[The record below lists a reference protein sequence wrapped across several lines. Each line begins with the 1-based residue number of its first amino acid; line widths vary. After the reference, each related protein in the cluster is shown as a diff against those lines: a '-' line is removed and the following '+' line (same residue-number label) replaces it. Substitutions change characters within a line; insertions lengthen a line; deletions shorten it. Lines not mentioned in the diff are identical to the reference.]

1 MSFTSFSSSPSTLAD
16 LGWNDRLAAQHAM
29 LEGPPD
35 QPPGRVLRH
44 DGASILVARD
54 RSVGRAHLRPAL
66 PPVAVGDWVTLDG
79 EVVRELIPR
88 TSLLQRRD
96 PSTGLSQ
103 PLAANI
109 DIVGIVCGLDR
120 PLSLGR
126 IERFSTLAWDA
137 GATPLVILSKSD
149 LVDTTAEFE
158 SDIHS
163 GIPGTDVAAVS
174 SVHEVG
180 VADLL
185 SICTGKTLVLVGES
199 GAGKS
204 TLLNSMLGREAAQ
217 TGAVRGGDQK
227 GRHTTTSRE
236 LHVLGDGCCLID
248 TPGVRE
254 VGIYTDVGTV
264 DESFGD
270 IAELATQCRFNDC
283 NHATEPGC
291 AVLVAL
297 ETGDLAEGRVTSW
310 RSLRK
315 EALSAELRADR
326 AAHRKASRSLGK
338 LYRNAQTIKGQR
350 R

>member
-1 MSFTSFSSSPSTLAD
+1 MSFTSVSPSPSTLAD
-16 LGWNDRLAAQHAM
+16 LGWTDRLAAQHAM
-29 LEGPPD
+29 LESQPD
-35 QPPGRVLRH
+35 HPPGRVLRH
-44 DGASILVARD
+44 DGASVVVGLD
-54 RSVGRAHLRPAL
+54 GGVGRAHLRPAM
-66 PPVAVGDWVTLDG
+66 PPVTVGDWVTLEG

-109 DIVGIVCGLDR
+109 DIVGIVCGIDR

-137 GATPLVILSKSD
+137 GASPLVILSKSD
-149 LVDTTAEFE
+149 LVDTTDVLE
-158 SDIHS
+158 SEIYS
-163 GIPGTDVAAVS
+163 TLPGTDVVSVS

-180 VADLL
+180 VANLL
-185 SICTGKTLVLVGES
+185 TICLGKTLVLVGES

-204 TLLNSMLGREAAQ
+204 TLLNAMLGHEVAQ
-217 TGAVRGGDQK
+217 MGTVRKGDRK

-236 LHVLGDGCCLID
+236 LHILGDGCCLID

-254 VGIYTDVGTV
+254 VGIFTDAVTV
-264 DESFGD
+264 DEAFGD

-283 NHATEPGC
+283 SHNTEPGC
-291 AVLVAL
+291 AVLEAL
-297 ETGDLAEGRVTSW
+297 EGGELAEERVTSW
-310 RSLRK
+310 RALRK
-315 EALSAELRADR
+315 EAESAELRSDE
-326 AAHRKASRSLGK
+326 AAYRKASRSLGK
-338 LYRNAQTIKGQR
+338 VYRNAQAIKDQR

>member
-1 MSFTSFSSSPSTLAD
+1 MSFTSFSPSPSTLAD
-16 LGWNDRLAAQHAM
+16 LGWNDRLAAQYAM
-29 LEGPPD
+29 LEGPPE
-35 QPPGRVLRH
+35 QPLARILRH
-44 DGASILVARD
+44 DGASIVVACD
-54 RSVGRAHLRPAL
+54 GSVGRAHLRPSL
-66 PPVAVGDWVTLDG
+66 SPVTVGDWVTLDG
-79 EVVRELIPR
+79 EVVGELIPR

-120 PLSLGR
+120 PLSFGR

-149 LVDTTAEFE
+149 LVDETTEVE
-158 SDIHS
+158 SEIYS
-163 GIPGTDVAAVS
+163 GLPGTDVAAVS

-180 VADLL
+180 IADLL

-204 TLLNSMLGREAAQ
+204 TLLNSMLGHEAAR
-217 TGAVRGGDQK
+217 TGEVRAGDRK

-254 VGIYTDVGTV
+254 VGIFTDVGTV

-291 AVLVAL
+291 AVLEAL
-297 ETGDLAEGRVTSW
+297 ERKDLAEERVTSW

-315 EALSAELRADR
+315 EAVSAELRADR
-326 AAHRKASRSLGK
+326 AASRKASRSLGK
-338 LYRNAQTIKGQR
+338 LHRSAQTIKGKR